1 MTKENNKTQG
11 MGKGTLALRKAAAII
26 KDTFAHPMAT
36 STITIT
42 PTKTEIRPHSKNSKA
57 SK

>member
-1 MTKENNKTQG
+1 MTEENNKSQG
-11 MGKGTLALRKAAAII
+11 MGKGTLVLRKAAAIV
-26 KDTFAHPMAT
+26 KDIFAHPMVT

-42 PTKTEIRPHSKNSKA
+42 ATKTEIRPHSKNSKA